1 MADAEKIKATLQR
14 EIDNLRRTRDELRL
28 QLHLAAADAKDE
40 FDKLETKW
48 VRVEAELNRL
58 GAHTKEPLGDLA
70 HAGRELADELTKGYA
85 RIREQ
90 LKSR

>member
-1 MADAEKIKATLQR
+1 MTDAENVKATLQR
-14 EIDNLRRTRDELRL
+14 ELDSLKRTRDELRV

-48 VRVEAELNRL
+48 ARVEAELGRM
-58 GAHTKEPLGDLA
+58 GSHAKEPLEDIARGA
-70 HAGRELADELTKGYA
+70 RGLADELKKGYS

-90 LKSR
+90 LKRS